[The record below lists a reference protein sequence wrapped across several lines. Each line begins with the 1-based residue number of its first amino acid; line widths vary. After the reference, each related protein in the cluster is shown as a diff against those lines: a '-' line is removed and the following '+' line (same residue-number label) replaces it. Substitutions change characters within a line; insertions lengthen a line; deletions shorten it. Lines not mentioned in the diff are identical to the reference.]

1 MIYDISMDMFV
12 ALSDP
17 TRRAILEILASSG
30 ELSATAIYEHFPVSP
45 QAISQH
51 LKALR
56 EAKLVVMEKRAQKHL
71 YRLNQETLS
80 QFEAWVQ
87 QTRQRWEER
96 FSALDT
102 ILEREKQKL
111 VKDEQES
118 PALAVERKKRKNQ
131 WQTPTKQPL
140 RQNQRSKKCSS
151 RANSTRRASLCFRH
165 SPIQSCTSSG
175 SDQGG
180 SP

>member
-1 MIYDISMDMFV
+1 MGAFSSGATISFSGETYLSIDFIKQMLYNMSMDMFV

-30 ELSATAIYEHFPVSP
+30 ELSATAIYEHFSVSP

-51 LKALR
+51 LKVLR
-56 EAKLVVMEKRAQKHL
+56 EVHLVVMEKRAQKHV
-71 YRLNQETLS
+71 YSLNQETLS

-102 ILEREKQKL
+102 VLEREKQKN
-111 VKDEQES
+111 VKDEQ
-118 PALAVERKKRKNQ
+118 
-131 WQTPTKQPL
+131 
-140 RQNQRSKKCSS
+140 
-151 RANSTRRASLCFRH
+151 
-165 SPIQSCTSSG
+165 
-175 SDQGG
+175 
-180 SP
+180 

>member
-1 MIYDISMDMFV
+1 MDMFV

-17 TRRAILEILASSG
+17 TRRAILEILASRG
-30 ELSATAIYEHFPVSP
+30 ELSATTIYEHFSLSP

-51 LKALR
+51 LKALC
-56 EAKLVVMEKRAQKHL
+56 EANLVVMEKRVQKHL

-102 ILEREKQKL
+102 VLEREKQQL
-111 VKDEQES
+111 ARDEQES
-118 PALAVERKKRKNQ
+118 R
-131 WQTPTKQPL
+131 
-140 RQNQRSKKCSS
+140 
-151 RANSTRRASLCFRH
+151 
-165 SPIQSCTSSG
+165 
-175 SDQGG
+175 
-180 SP
+180 